1 MSQLLIAMTNH
12 TAEIDWKADTSGFVL
27 ERTARRMKQFV
38 QEHLTQAGAGITV
51 DQWLILQE
59 LDRQDGQSQ
68 LDIAKATYK
77 DPPTMTRILDILVE
91 KGLVHRAHDPADRR
105 RFNILL
111 TPAGRSKIE
120 EVLPL
125 VRAARREAWGG
136 LSEPEMAELTRM
148 LDAVFQHL
156 QGQ

>member
-1 MSQLLIAMTNH
+1 MTND
-12 TAEIDWKADTSGFVL
+12 AFEIDWKADTSGFML

-38 QEHLTQAGAGITV
+38 QEHLHQAGAGITV

-59 LDRQDGQSQ
+59 LNRQDGQSQ

-91 KGLVHRAHDPADRR
+91 KGLVHREHDPADRR
-105 RFNILL
+105 RFSILL
-111 TPAGRSKIE
+111 TPAGRQKIE

-136 LSEPEMAELTRM
+136 LTEFEMADLTRM
-148 LDAVFQHL
+148 LDLVFNHL
-156 QGQ
+156 QQIESSNR

>member
-1 MSQLLIAMTNH
+1 MILTEMPNH
-12 TAEIDWKADTSGFVL
+12 AVETDRKADTSGFVL

-38 QEHLTQAGAGITV
+38 QEHLTHAGAGITV

-77 DPPTMTRILDILVE
+77 DPPTMTRILDILVD
-91 KGLVHRAHDPADRR
+91 KGLVHREHDPADRR

-111 TPAGRSKIE
+111 TPAGRHKIE

-125 VRAARREAWGG
+125 IRSARREAWGG
-136 LSEPEMAELTRM
+136 LDEFEMAELTRM